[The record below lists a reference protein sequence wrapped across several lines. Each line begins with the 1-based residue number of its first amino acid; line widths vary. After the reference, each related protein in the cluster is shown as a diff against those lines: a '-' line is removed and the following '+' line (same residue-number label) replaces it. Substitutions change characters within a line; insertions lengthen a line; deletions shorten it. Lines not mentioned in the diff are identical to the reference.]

1 MSPFLVNRN
10 ERKKE
15 VFMKTRIRRSVP
27 ILIQSHL
34 PRTMPTA
41 RIFCFLVIIIACA
54 SNVFAG
60 HHQAEVWLGPGHN
73 NCSGSD
79 MLKFKIGN
87 CSAVPGKWQDKEEL
101 KAWICDKI
109 AENKVLYRPYYDRNR
124 ETKLSACLLCF
135 GKGLLFSSPHVYY
148 QFTCP
153 DIEAERNLIP
163 EPLRGSSKP

>member
-1 MSPFLVNRN
+1 
-10 ERKKE
+10 
-15 VFMKTRIRRSVP
+15 MKTRIRKFVA

-34 PRTMPTA
+34 TRTMPTA
-41 RIFCFLVIIIACA
+41 RVFCLLVMIIACT
-54 SNVFAG
+54 SDVFAD
-60 HHQAEVWLGPGHN
+60 HHHAEVWLGPGRN

-87 CSAVPGKWQDKEEL
+87 CSAVPGQWQDKEQL

-109 AENKVLYRPYYDRNR
+109 TNNEDRYRPYYDRNR

-135 GKGLLFSSPHVYY
+135 GKGVLLPRPHVYY

-153 DIEAERNLIP
+153 DIEAEIRLDEYMKGKEENTF
-163 EPLRGSSKP
+163 